1 MTQTHGRYRDANI
14 AVIMGGLSREREVSL
29 TTGKAIADAL
39 DGLGYAVIRIDA
51 GRDLPIRLITHR
63 IDVVYNA
70 LHGTYGEDG
79 RVQGLLDYMGIPYTG
94 EGLTASLFA
103 FDKVLAK
110 QRYRAAGL
118 PVADDIVVEGD
129 ALQHF
134 TLADLP
140 FDLPVAVKPV
150 ADGSSVGVTL
160 CHRPEQFATA
170 LTAAAPRVLIE
181 RLVRGIE
188 LSVAVMGDTLLGSV
202 EIEPAR
208 EFYDYA
214 AKYQNTGTRY
224 HIPPRID
231 PELRAAAEAAAL
243 GAHRA
248 LGCRGAT
255 RTDVM
260 IGAPDACHPGPIVI
274 ETNTLP
280 GMTASSLL
288 PKIAAAAGIPFPKLV
303 ERILDGARCEPADP
317 TAKDPTTK
325 APTTETTPDR
335 RDPISKENR

>member
-1 MTQTHGRYRDANI
+1 MSTGRFRAATV

-39 DGLGYAVIRIDA
+39 DGLGYRVVRIDA
-51 GRDLPIRLITHR
+51 GRDLPARLVEHGV
-63 IDVVYNA
+63 DVVYNA

-94 EGLTASLFA
+94 EGIAASLFA

-110 QRYRAAGL
+110 DRFRAAGL
-118 PVADDIVVEGD
+118 PVAEDIVIEGD
-129 ALQHF
+129 AIEGF
-134 TLADLP
+134 TLDDLP
-140 FDLPVAVKPV
+140 FDLPVAVKPI

-160 CHRPEQFATA
+160 CHKPEQFAGA
-170 LTAAAPRVLIE
+170 LAAAAPRVLIE
-181 RLVRGIE
+181 RLIRGTE
-188 LSVAVMGDTLLGSV
+188 LSVAVLGDTVLGSV

-231 PELRAAAEAAAL
+231 PTARAAAEAAAL

-255 RTDVM
+255 RTDV
-260 IGAPDACHPGPIVI
+260 IVGEDGPVLI

-280 GMTASSLL
+280 GMTATSLL
-288 PKIAAAAGIPFPKLV
+288 PKIAAGAGISFPELV
-303 ERILDGARCEPADP
+303 ERILDAARCEPDHAPADP
-317 TAKDPTTK
+317 TAQG
-325 APTTETTPDR
+325 R
-335 RDPISKENR
+335 G

>member
-1 MTQTHGRYRDANI
+1 MSTGRFRAATV

-39 DGLGYAVIRIDA
+39 DGLGYRVVRIDA
-51 GRDLPIRLITHR
+51 GRDLPARLVEHG

-94 EGLTASLFA
+94 EGIAASLFA

-110 QRYRAAGL
+110 ERFRAAGL
-118 PVADDIVVEGD
+118 PVAEDIVIEGD
-129 ALQHF
+129 AIEGF
-134 TLADLP
+134 TLEDLP
-140 FDLPVAVKPV
+140 FALPVAVKPI

-160 CHRPEQFATA
+160 CHKPEQFQGA
-170 LTAAAPRVLIE
+170 LAAAAPRVLIE
-181 RLVRGIE
+181 RLIRGTE
-188 LSVAVMGDTLLGSV
+188 LSVAVLGDTLLGSV

-231 PELRAAAEAAAL
+231 PAARAAAEAAAL

-255 RTDVM
+255 RTDV
-260 IGAPDACHPGPIVI
+260 IVGPDGPVLI

-280 GMTASSLL
+280 GMTATSLL
-288 PKIAAAAGIPFPKLV
+288 PKIAAGAGISFPELV
-303 ERILDGARCEPADP
+303 ERILDGARCEPDSAPADP
-317 TAKDPTTK
+317 IKQGRA
-325 APTTETTPDR
+325 
-335 RDPISKENR
+335 